1 MPIDN
6 FTKAINEF
14 NDELFFECHDT
25 LEELWNEERNPKI
38 KKFYHG
44 LIHITVGFYH
54 LTNLN
59 FRGAISQFK
68 KSLEKLNEFPEIY
81 KGINLHKL
89 LSEVKIWLKYAEN
102 ALNGKEQNLN
112 FTKLPK
118 IKLVDKNE
126 NR

>member
-6 FTKAINEF
+6 FAKAINEF
-14 NDELFFECHDT
+14 NNELFFECHDT
-25 LEELWNEERNPKI
+25 LEELWNEERNPEI

-68 KSLEKLNEFPEIY
+68 KSIDKLSEFPEIY
-81 KGINLHKL
+81 EGINLNEL
-89 LSEVKIWLKYAEN
+89 LSEVKIWLKYAED
-102 ALNGKEQNLN
+102 ALNKKEQNLN
-112 FTKLPK
+112 FAKLPK
-118 IKLVDKNE
+118 IKLVNENE

>member
-6 FTKAINEF
+6 FAKAINEF
-14 NDELFFECHDT
+14 NNELFFECHDT
-25 LEELWNEERNPKI
+25 LEELWNEERNPEI

-68 KSLEKLNEFPEIY
+68 KSLDKLSEFPEIY
-81 KGINLHKL
+81 EGINLNEL
-89 LSEVKIWLKYAEN
+89 LSEVKIWLKYAED
-102 ALNGKEQNLN
+102 ALNKKEQNLN
-112 FTKLPK
+112 FAKLPK
-118 IKLVDKNE
+118 IKLVNENE